1 MGSRTKKQ
9 PGRGRVTRNSPL
21 PTPGDESPGPAA
33 AAAEH
38 HTPPWEERSRSRSSH
53 QTRHSPPNPKQGGPF
68 KVIPFDIKEVRADA
82 YVYNF
87 EQAIRSYYKRDLVT
101 DYIKR

>member
-9 PGRGRVTRNSPL
+9 PGRGRVTKNSPL

-38 HTPPWEERSRSRSSH
+38 HTPPWEERSRSSH

-82 YVYNF
+82 YLYNF